1 MTEEVACA
9 AMTLLPGLARLKVL
23 RQWGGVMDMSMD
35 GSPIISRTPI
45 EGLILNGGWCYGG
58 FKAIPAGGLTT
69 AHLIARGTA
78 HPAAAHLGLERFA
91 DGRTRDERGVGPS
104 PYLH

>member
-1 MTEEVACA
+1 VAAA

-35 GSPIISRTPI
+35 GSPIISTTPLA
-45 EGLILNGGWCYGG
+45 GLIVNGGWCYGG

-69 AHLIARGTA
+69 AHLIARHA
-78 HPAAAHLGLERFA
+78 PHPLAAHLGLERFA
-91 DGRTRDERGVGPS
+91 AGRTVDERGAGPY
-104 PYLH
+104 PYAH